1 MGGRVRKRDGST
13 GREAASA
20 EPRCLRHPRTRPV
33 ETARHPRTRPVETV
47 GMMADLLG
55 RTSEVVAAVK
65 RLRAESVNGPL
76 TALARVLPSL
86 GSSDEDVAEIL
97 TRHPLQS
104 LADPVARLVHATAA
118 ARLDR
123 RDEAIEGLWGL
134 ITVGRASAWS
144 RRLYARLAV
153 ERNAPGDAQR
163 ATTALAFLSSRPAAW
178 DP

>member
-1 MGGRVRKRDGST
+1 
-13 GREAASA
+13 
-20 EPRCLRHPRTRPV
+20 
-33 ETARHPRTRPVETV
+33 
-47 GMMADLLG
+47 MADLLG

-118 ARLDR
+118 ARLGR